1 MDNGHHRSFILI
13 KKMMVNE
20 KYAFRRTMPVA

>member
-1 MDNGHHRSFILI
+1 MDNGHHRSFIFI

>member
-13 KKMMVNE
+13 KKMMVN
-20 KYAFRRTMPVA
+20 KNYAFRRTLPVA